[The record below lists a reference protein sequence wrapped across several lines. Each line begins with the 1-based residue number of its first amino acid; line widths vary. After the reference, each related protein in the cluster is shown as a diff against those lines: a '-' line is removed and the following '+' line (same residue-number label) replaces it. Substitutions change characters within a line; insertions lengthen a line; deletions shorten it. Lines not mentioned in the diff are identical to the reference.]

1 LQVPL
6 FHDFTSS
13 PTSPKRLTNSNFF
26 TQVLKNAIA
35 NSTFQCKMQ
44 FMIADSQYIPRS
56 LVPPKGSYFLLGP
69 RGTGKSTWLQHHYPN
84 ALRIDLLLGE
94 EERRFSA
101 YPERI
106 RDVAN
111 SLPEGSTLI
120 LDEIQRVPRLLP
132 EIHALIEEKRNIQ
145 FVMTGSSSRKLRR
158 SVSDLLGGRALLRQ
172 MGPFLASELK
182 DKFSLESALKIG
194 LIPLIVESSD
204 SASRL
209 LDYLHLYL
217 REEIQAEGLVR
228 QIGDF
233 SRFLEVASFSHASLW
248 TSTDISRE
256 SGVKRAT
263 VDNYL
268 QILEDLLLAFTIPV
282 FTRRAKRKLISHS
295 KFYFFDA
302 GVYRILRPQ
311 GILDSS
317 QEIEGLA
324 LEGLVAQHLRSWVL
338 SQKEPHSLSF
348 WRTQTKMEVDF
359 VVYGPRGFYGI
370 EVKRSSNL
378 GPDDVRAL
386 AAFKEEYPEATCFFV
401 VPSKR
406 REVFRGF
413 PVIPVDE
420 FLLGISPQNPLV

>member
-1 LQVPL
+1 
-6 FHDFTSS
+6 
-13 PTSPKRLTNSNFF
+13 
-26 TQVLKNAIA
+26 
-35 NSTFQCKMQ
+35 MQ
-44 FMIADSQYIPRS
+44 FMIANSYIPRI
-56 LVPPKGSYFLLGP
+56 LNPPNSSYFLLGP
-69 RGTGKSTWLQHHYPN
+69 RGTGKSTWLKHQYPK
-84 ALRIDLLLGE
+84 ATRIDLLLGE

-106 RDVAN
+106 RELVAG
-111 SLPEGSTLI
+111 LPEGSTII

-132 EIHALIEEKRNIQ
+132 EIHALIEEKKKNQYI
-145 FVMTGSSSRKLRR
+145 MTGSSSRKLRR

-182 DKFSLESALKIG
+182 EKFSLEKSLKTG
-194 LIPLIVESSD
+194 LIPLIWESSNPEN
-204 SASRL
+204 RL

-217 REEIQAEGLVR
+217 KEEVQAEGIVR

-233 SRFLEVASFSHASLW
+233 SRFLEIASFSHANIW

-256 SGVKRAT
+256 SSVKRAT

-268 QILEDLLLAFTIPV
+268 QVLEDLLLAFTIPV
-282 FTRRAKRKLISHS
+282 FTRRAKRKLIAHP

-338 SQKEPHSLSF
+338 AQSQPHTLSF
-348 WRTQTKMEVDF
+348 WRTQTQLEVDF
-359 VVYGPRGFYGI
+359 IVYGPRGFWAI
-370 EVKRSSNL
+370 EVKRTSNL
-378 GPDDVRAL
+378 GPDDVRAMK
-386 AAFKEEYPEATCFFV
+386 AFKEEYPEASCLFLSL
-401 VPSKR
+401 SKR
-406 REVFRGF
+406 RENYRGF
-413 PVIPVDE
+413 PIIPVEE
-420 FLLGISPQNPLV
+420 FLLRLVPDNPIA